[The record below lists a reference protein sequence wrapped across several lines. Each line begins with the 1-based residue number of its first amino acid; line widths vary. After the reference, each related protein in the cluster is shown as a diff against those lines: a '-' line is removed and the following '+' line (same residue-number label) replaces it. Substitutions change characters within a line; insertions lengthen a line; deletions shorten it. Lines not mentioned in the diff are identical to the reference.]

1 MIFGKTTAPCDGG
14 ESPLVMVI
22 VMVIV
27 MVHLVMVVMVAVV
40 PEHPV
45 VNQLMVRV

>member
-1 MIFGKTTAPCDGG
+1 MVVMVMVMVR
-14 ESPLVMVI
+14 LVMV
-22 VMVIV
+22 VMVMV

>member
-1 MIFGKTTAPCDGG
+1 MMV
-14 ESPLVMVI
+14 VM
-22 VMVIV
+22 V
-27 MVHLVMVVMVAVV
+27 MVHLVVVVMVAVV